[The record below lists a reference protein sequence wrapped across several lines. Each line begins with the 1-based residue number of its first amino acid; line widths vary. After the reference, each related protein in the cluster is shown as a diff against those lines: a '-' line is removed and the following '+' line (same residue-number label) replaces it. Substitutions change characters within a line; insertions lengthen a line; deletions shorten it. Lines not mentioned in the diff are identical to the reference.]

1 MNQGNTPAIIK
12 AMQSE
17 IVGTE
22 KTMIYTLGYGNISI
36 FRNAPK

>member
-12 AMQSE
+12 AMKSE

-22 KTMIYTLGYGNISI
+22 KTIIYTLGYGSISI
-36 FRNAPK
+36 WPKRT